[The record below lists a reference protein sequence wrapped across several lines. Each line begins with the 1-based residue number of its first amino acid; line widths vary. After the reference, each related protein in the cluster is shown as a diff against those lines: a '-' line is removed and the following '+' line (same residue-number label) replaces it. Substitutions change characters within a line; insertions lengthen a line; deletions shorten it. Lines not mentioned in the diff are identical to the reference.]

1 MVGSRG
7 VEVKIPETSP
17 WPNSNFED
25 YVTHGTP
32 PYVRIDP
39 TVIIKGDVE
48 IGLGS
53 SVGWYSIIRG
63 NVKIGRNL
71 RMGSHSSIEGN
82 VTIGDDVII
91 RGKCELPDSIIGN
104 RVQIY
109 SGVKFYDK
117 PNPPDGPILPPI
129 IEDDVVIACDSAILG
144 GVTVGAGSFIGA
156 RVFLTESVPP
166 NSYVTA
172 PPTFKVRPKR

>member
-1 MVGSRG
+1 MTASDEDWVYWLTERG
-7 VEVKIPETSP
+7 VDVDSTA
-17 WPNSNFED
+17 
-25 YVTHGTP
+25 
-32 PYVRIDP
+32 
-39 TVIIKGDVE
+39 IIRGNVE
-48 IGLGS
+48 IGEGS

-63 NVKIGRNL
+63 NVKIGCNL

-82 VTIGDDVII
+82 VTIGDDVVI
-91 RGKCELPDSIIGN
+91 RGKCEIPDCVIGD

-109 SGVKFYDK
+109 AGVKFYDK
-117 PNPPDGPILPPI
+117 PNPPNGPILPPI
-129 IEDDVVIACDSAILG
+129 IENDVVIACDSAILG

-166 NSYVTA
+166 NSFVTA